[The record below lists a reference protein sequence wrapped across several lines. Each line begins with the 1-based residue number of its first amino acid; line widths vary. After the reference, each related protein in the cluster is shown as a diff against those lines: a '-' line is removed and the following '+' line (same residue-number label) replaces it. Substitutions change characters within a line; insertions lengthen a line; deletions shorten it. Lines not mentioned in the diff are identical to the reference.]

1 MEKRFQTKRPIT
13 REDLLC
19 RGIARF
25 PNVAR
30 DWSGRKAAQPY
41 GKSTGAAAGRL
52 QAAGVHQL
60 GFVLGK
66 GRGRRWQ
73 QLLEFLVFER
83 FAARRQPYA
92 VVGGLWLGLFREWV
106 SAATCWS
113 SGCHKHEQ
121 RWHGDERGS
130 GLELLSWTRFHCLS
144 GGSSLSLL
152 IENYVI
158 KDPVCGF
165 NWFDAFFR
173 KLGCWMKESVINFV
187 VARWLNLHGRF
198 FFFLRSLESILL
210 RVLKYYLLKYSK
222 LCVYFNLKKL
232 SYKFLRHFFDFV
244 CQMNWI

>member
-1 MEKRFQTKRPIT
+1 M
-13 REDLLC
+13 C

-30 DWSGRKAAQPY
+30 DWPGRKAAQSY
-41 GKSTGAAAGRL
+41 RKSTGAAAGRL

-92 VVGGLWLGLFREWV
+92 VVGGLRLGLFREWV
-106 SAATCWS
+106 SAAACRS

-121 RWHGDERGS
+121 RWHGDDERGS
-130 GLELLSWTRFHCLS
+130 GLELLSWTRVHCLS
-144 GGSSLSLL
+144 GRLSLSLL

-158 KDPVCGF
+158 KDPVRGF
-165 NWFDAFFR
+165 NWFNAFFR
-173 KLGCWMKESVINFV
+173 KLGFWMKESIINFV

-198 FFFLRSLESILL
+198 FFFKKFGKYFVKDI
-210 RVLKYYLLKYSK
+210 RVVWLKVIKIIVFK
-222 LCVYFNLKKL
+222 IVYFSLRNHFVNFWFCLLDEL
-232 SYKFLRHFFDFV
+232 SLRD
-244 CQMNWI
+244 